1 MSEKLTQVQHVQKRY
16 VLPVRRETGQIV
28 PKRLAN
34 HEVVMSDVS
43 HDGTRAYDGCEEQT
57 TVEGIAD
64 MRRGTPASDRRGR
77 TDALDE
83 PGLDYFLT
91 NDNSVDDQTSRKCTI
106 IEVECIRVL
115 CVLTRG

>member
-1 MSEKLTQVQHVQKRY
+1 MFRSVSEIQSEVQHLFSEDMLSMRC
-16 VLPVRRETGQIV
+16 ETGQTV

-106 IEVECIRVL
+106 IEV
-115 CVLTRG
+115 